1 MRARPS
7 SNPPA
12 PSELVI
18 AIDGPSGVGKSTTSR
33 ALAERLGLA
42 HLDTGS
48 MYRAAAAAVVGRGV
62 DPVADPQAVID
73 LVRDARL
80 EVSTV
85 PGHDRVAIG
94 GVDVTARIRE
104 PEISAV
110 VSKVSTI
117 QPVRDLLIE
126 RMRQLVAQCG
136 RRIVVEGRDITTVV
150 CPDAEVRVLLVAD
163 PAVRVARRSAELK
176 GAVSRGQVADQVIRR
191 DHDDSAVASFEA
203 PAPGVTVIDS
213 TSLTP
218 EQVVAA
224 VIDLVPAGGQTRSR
238 T

>member
-1 MRARPS
+1 MPARPS
-7 SNPPA
+7 PNTPA
-12 PSELVI
+12 ELVI
-18 AIDGPSGVGKSTTSR
+18 AIDGPSGVGKSTTAR
-33 ALAERLGLA
+33 ALATELGLA

-48 MYRAAAAAVVGRGV
+48 MYRAAAAAVVERGV

-73 LVRDARL
+73 LVRGARL
-80 EVSTV
+80 EVSTE
-85 PGHDRVAIG
+85 PGRDEVVIDG
-94 GVDVTARIRE
+94 LDVTARIRE
-104 PEISAV
+104 PQISAV

-117 QPVRDLLIE
+117 QPVRDLLID
-126 RMRQLVAQCG
+126 RMRQVVSECG

-150 CPDAEVRVLLVAD
+150 CPEAQVRVLLVAD

-191 DHDDSAVASFEA
+191 DRDDSAVASFEA

-213 TSLTP
+213 TRLTP
-218 EQVVAA
+218 GQVVAA
-224 VIDLVPAGGQTRSR
+224 VIDLVPGAGGQTRSR